1 MKLSNKYLVITMV
14 LLMGFVS
21 VNAQTKTALHIT
33 SEIEIVPSL
42 KSAIEQNGSAVL
54 TAINEAFF
62 SNKKPKFN
70 PGNLEPS
77 TITGL
82 LSMWEMSEF
91 RCYEAMVVEKVLEMP
106 RNRYMIRN
114 IPIFMKQAP
123 EDDQYQEVVLIF
135 TSTGKLDDIYI
146 SLESNR
152 YIEILQEGN
161 DVTDFRRRQQMLD
174 FIENFRTSYN
184 RKDINF
190 LEKVFS
196 EDALIITG
204 KVIKKQEGGNNA
216 SHKHLNEE
224 TVKYQHQTKEEYI
237 QKLKSIFKSN
247 NYLNIEFDSLSITQH
262 PKFSTIYGV
271 TLKQTW
277 SSSRYSDVG
286 YVFLMIDFTDEDNP
300 LIHIRTWQPEKYNG
314 KVLPE
319 DERFKLNNF
328 DPAVGF

>member
-1 MKLSNKYLVITMV
+1 MKSIKLVLVIAV
-14 LLMGFVS
+14 LVFSGKGLLF
-21 VNAQTKTALHIT
+21 AQSRTEVYIT
-33 SEIEIVPSL
+33 PEVEINPSI
-42 KSAIEQNGSAVL
+42 KSAIEKNGTAVL
-54 TAINEAFF
+54 TALNEAFF
-62 SNKKPKFN
+62 SGKKPSLN
-70 PGNLEPS
+70 VANVDPS
-77 TITGL
+77 TITSI

-91 RCYEAMVVEKVLEMP
+91 RCYETMIVERILEMP

-114 IPIFMKQAP
+114 VPIFMKQAP
-123 EDDQYQEVVLIF
+123 EEDQYQEVVLIF

-146 SLESNR
+146 SMESSR
-152 YIEILQEGN
+152 YHEILQEGN

-204 KVIKKQEGGNNA
+204 KVIKRQEGGGNA
-216 SHKHLNEE
+216 SSKHLNEE

-237 QKLKSIFKSN
+237 KKLRSIFKSN
-247 NYLNIEFDSLSITQH
+247 NFLNIEFDEIEITQH
-262 PKFSTIYGV
+262 PKFQTIYGV
-271 TLKQTW
+271 ELKQTW

-314 KVLPE
+314 RKLPE
-319 DERFKLNNF
+319 EERFRLNNF
-328 DPAVGF
+328 DPNVGF